1 MPPKK
6 VVIIRKKSFEKPT
19 KKVIKKVVT
28 QPKKA
33 TKATK
38 SRKPKKE
45 ETPYEKCRKATI
57 NRYLKLYER
66 GILKI
71 RGNPVKS
78 RGQAI
83 AVALQ
88 LADKSCASKM
98 TSVDM
103 KDIITKVEKLYDADI
118 KSLKLRYSDITRIAK
133 LKAYYRKPGVA
144 ATRLRKFCR
153 EYLAIHQATL
163 SPIYLKTLG
172 PSPSS
177 KVKKA

>member
-6 VVIIRKKSFEKPT
+6 VLIIRKKSPEKGSKKGSKKGVTRP
-19 KKVIKKVVT
+19 KKV
-28 QPKKA
+28 
-33 TKATK
+33 
-38 SRKPKKE
+38 
-45 ETPYEKCRKATI
+45 ETVYEKCRKATI

-78 RGQAI
+78 YKQAI
-83 AVALQ
+83 PVAIQ
-88 LADKSCASKM
+88 LADKGCASKM
-98 TSVDM
+98 TAADM

-153 EYLAIHQATL
+153 EYLAIHSETL

-172 PSPSS
+172 PS
-177 KVKKA
+177 KAKKE